1 MIYDRTNSLLI
12 ISGIIFFILCTGFHL
27 GKNGA
32 EFTFNNG
39 PAPAKEIKAIRMDK
53 KNVIIKENEMGGVI
67 KILKRW
73 DLPDMLKE
81 ISGIAYIDA
90 AHFAC
95 IQDEIGIIYIYN
107 IETGKIEKEIP
118 FAGPGDF
125 EGITLVGNEAY
136 VVRAD
141 GKLYAITDI
150 SGDQHVIK
158 EYSTPLTVKHDVEGL
173 CYDKNNNRLL
183 LAAKE
188 TKPGYNGI
196 YAFDLVS
203 KKLKEKPVL
212 IIDMPQVLQGAGQK
226 KKPQEIMTS
235 AINIHPISNDIY
247 ATDGR
252 KAQLFILD
260 KEGKIKRLFDLNSRD
275 FSQPEGISFNPAGEM
290 FISNE
295 GVKDAGNILKVS
307 IN

>member
-1 MIYDRTNSLLI
+1 MIYNRTDSLLI
-12 ISGIIFFILCTGFHL
+12 ISGIIFILCTGFHL

-32 EFTFNNG
+32 EFTLNNG
-39 PAPAKEIKAIRMDK
+39 LAAAKELKAIKMDK
-53 KNVIIKENEMGGVI
+53 KNVIIKEYEMGGVI

-73 DLPDMLKE
+73 DLPDVLKE

-107 IETGKIEKEIP
+107 IETAKIEKEIP
-118 FAGPGDF
+118 FAGAGDF

-141 GKLYAITDI
+141 GKLYAISDI

-158 EYSTPLTVKHDVEGL
+158 EYSTPLTAKHDVEGL

-196 YAFDLVS
+196 YAFDLAS
-203 KKLKEKPVL
+203 GTMKEKPVL
-212 IIDMPQVLQGAGQK
+212 IIEMPQVLSGAGQK
-226 KKPQEIMTS
+226 KKPQEMMTS
-235 AINIHPISNDIY
+235 AISIHPITNDIY

-252 KAQLFILD
+252 KAQLLILD
-260 KEGKIKRLFDLNSRD
+260 KGGKIKRLFDLNSRD
-275 FSQPEGISFNPAGEM
+275 FAQPEGISFNPAGEM

>member
-1 MIYDRTNSLLI
+1 MIYNRTNSLLNF
-12 ISGIIFFILCTGFHL
+12 SGIIFFILCTGFQL
-27 GKNGA
+27 AKNGA
-32 EFTFNNG
+32 EFTLNNG

-53 KNVIIKENEMGGVI
+53 KNVIIKEKEMGGVI

-73 DLPDMLKE
+73 DLPEVLRE
-81 ISGIAYIDA
+81 ISGIGYIDA
-90 AHFAC
+90 THFAC

-107 IETGKIEKEIP
+107 IETAKIETEIP

-141 GKLYAITDI
+141 GKLYAISDI
-150 SGDQHVIK
+150 SGEQHVIK
-158 EYSTPLTVKHDVEGL
+158 EYSTPLTAKHDVEGL

-188 TKPGYNGI
+188 TKPGLNGI
-196 YAFDLVS
+196 YAFDLAS
-203 KKLKEKPVL
+203 KTLKEKPVL
-212 IIDMPQVLQGAGQK
+212 IIELPQILQGAGQK
-226 KKPQEIMTS
+226 KKPQDIMTS
-235 AINIHPISNDIY
+235 AINIHPITNDIY
-247 ATDGR
+247 LTDGR
-252 KAQLFILD
+252 KSQLLILD
-260 KEGKIKRLFDLNSRD
+260 KEGKIKNFFELNPRD

>member
-1 MIYDRTNSLLI
+1 
-12 ISGIIFFILCTGFHL
+12 
-27 GKNGA
+27 
-32 EFTFNNG
+32 
-39 PAPAKEIKAIRMDK
+39 MDK
-53 KNVIIKENEMGGVI
+53 KNVIIKENEIGGVI

-73 DLPDMLKE
+73 DLPDVLKE

-90 AHFAC
+90 DNFAC

-107 IETGKIEKEIP
+107 TETGKIEKEIR

-125 EGITLVGNEAY
+125 EGITLVGNDAY

-141 GKLYAITDI
+141 GKLYAISDI
-150 SGDQHVIK
+150 SGNQHVIK
-158 EYSTPLTVKHDVEGL
+158 EYSTPLSVKHDVEGL

-196 YAFDLVS
+196 YAFDLAS
-203 KKLKEKPVL
+203 KRLKEKPVL
-212 IIDMPQVLQGAGQK
+212 IIEMPEILQGAGQK
-226 KKPQEIMTS
+226 KKPQDIMIS
-235 AINIHPISNDIY
+235 AINIHPITNDIY
-247 ATDGR
+247 VTDGR
-252 KAQLFILD
+252 KAELLIFD
-260 KEGKIKRLFDLNSRD
+260 KEGKFKNFFELNSMD
-275 FSQPEGISFNPAGEM
+275 FSQPEGISFNPVGEI

-295 GVKDAGNILKVS
+295 GVKNPGNILQVS